1 MTFKRPRFM
10 NEWMDIKKQ
19 GGLKLLFQKKG
30 WQVILAVAIFYLIR
44 DTILYIVIPYIGFTS
59 LRGCF

>member
-1 MTFKRPRFM
+1 MKFKRPRFI

-30 WQVILAVAIFYLIR
+30 WQVILTVAVFYLIR

>member
-1 MTFKRPRFM
+1 MRFKRPRFI

-30 WQVILAVAIFYLIR
+30 WQVILDVAIFYLIR

>member
-1 MTFKRPRFM
+1 MSFKRPKFI

-44 DTILYIVIPYIGFTS
+44 DTILYILIPYIGFTS

>member
-1 MTFKRPRFM
+1 MKFKRPRFI
-10 NEWMDIKKQ
+10 NEWMNIKKQ

>member
-1 MTFKRPRFM
+1 MRFKRPRFI

-30 WQVILAVAIFYLIR
+30 WQVILAVATFYLIR

>member
-1 MTFKRPRFM
+1 MKFKRPRFI

-44 DTILYIVIPYIGFTS
+44 DN
-59 LRGCF
+59 

>member
-1 MTFKRPRFM
+1 MKFKRPRFI

-30 WQVILAVAIFYLIR
+30 WQVILAVVIFYLIR

>member
-1 MTFKRPRFM
+1 MRFKRPRFI
-10 NEWMDIKKQ
+10 NEWIDIKNQ

-30 WQVILAVAIFYLIR
+30 WQVILAVVFFYLIR

>member
-1 MTFKRPRFM
+1 MRFKRPRFI

-59 LRGCF
+59 LKGCL

>member
-1 MTFKRPRFM
+1 MRFKRPRFI

-19 GGLKLLFQKKG
+19 GGLKLLFKKKG

>member
-1 MTFKRPRFM
+1 MKFKRPRFI

-44 DTILYIVIPYIGFTS
+44 DTILYFVIPYIGFTS

>member
-1 MTFKRPRFM
+1 MRFKRPRFI

-30 WQVILAVAIFYLIR
+30 WQVILAVAIFYLIL

>member
-1 MTFKRPRFM
+1 MRFKRPRFT

>member
-1 MTFKRPRFM
+1 MRFKRPGFI

>member
-1 MTFKRPRFM
+1 MRFKRPRFI

-30 WQVILAVAIFYLIR
+30 WQVIFAVAIFYLIR

>member
-1 MTFKRPRFM
+1 MRFKRPRFI

-30 WQVILAVAIFYLIR
+30 WQVILAVVIFYLIR

>member
-1 MTFKRPRFM
+1 MSFKRPKFI

>member
-1 MTFKRPRFM
+1 MTFKRPRFI

>member
-1 MTFKRPRFM
+1 MIFKRPRFI

>member
-1 MTFKRPRFM
+1 MKFKRPRFI
-10 NEWMDIKKQ
+10 NEWIDIKKQ
-19 GGLKLLFQKKG
+19 GCLKLLFQKKG